1 MSDET
6 PYIKTVTINIPK
18 NGNRKAS
25 STPRKTGPIK
35 LDGQIEVKNEC
46 LKYFHGSWIK
56 CIHKIT
62 KEYNPGG
69 FLTKIEY
76 NSVFLRRIQTA
87 DLLELNTK
95 DYIFFVKQDNEQYIA
110 MQQIEIEKEK
120 NKLDSNVLQ
129 YKLKKMAE
137 KEKKFFEKR
146 TEFEKERNSFEIV
159 KNKFYKLFE
168 DGKAKILI

>member
-1 MSDET
+1 MSNA
-6 PYIKTVTINIPK
+6 PYIKPLTISIPIGK
-18 NGNRKAS
+18 SRKIS
-25 STPRKTGPIK
+25 SKKSGPIK
-35 LDGQIEVKNEC
+35 LDGQIEVKTGC

-76 NSVFLRRIQTA
+76 NTVSLRRIQTSE
-87 DLLELNTK
+87 LLELNIL

-110 MQQIEIEKEK
+110 MQQIELEKEK
-120 NKLDSNVLQ
+120 NKLGYRELQ
-129 YKLKKMAE
+129 YKLKKTEEKQKKYLTLRSQFE
-137 KEKKFFEKR
+137 KEKEQFE
-146 TEFEKERNSFEIV
+146 NV
-159 KNKFYKLFE
+159 KNKFYKLFK

>member
-1 MSDET
+1 MSEV
-6 PYIKTVTINIPK
+6 PYIKPITISIPIGRSRKLPCKK
-18 NGNRKAS
+18 NS
-25 STPRKTGPIK
+25 GPIK
-35 LDGQIEVKNEC
+35 LDGQIEVKTGC

-76 NSVFLRRIQTA
+76 NTLFLRRIQTSE
-87 DLLELNTK
+87 LLELNSL

-110 MQQIEIEKEK
+110 MQQIELEKEK
-120 NKLDSNVLQ
+120 NKLGYRELQ
-129 YKLKKMAE
+129 YKLKKAVDQ
-137 KEKKFFEKR
+137 EKKYITLR
-146 TEFEKERNSFEIV
+146 NVFEKEREQFEIV
-159 KNKFYKLFE
+159 KNKFYKLFQ

>member
-1 MSDET
+1 MSEV
-6 PYIKTVTINIPK
+6 PYIKSVTINIPTARK
-18 NGNRKAS
+18 NKTSKKS
-25 STPRKTGPIK
+25 SPIK
-35 LDGQIEVKNEC
+35 LDGQIELKTEC

-69 FLTKIEY
+69 FLTKIDY
-76 NSVFLRRIQTA
+76 NSVFLRKIQTT
-87 DLLELNTK
+87 DLLELNIQ

-120 NKLDSNVLQ
+120 NKLDSKMLQ
-129 YKLKKMAE
+129 YKLKKIAE
-137 KEKKFFEKR
+137 KEKKFLERR
-146 TEFEKERNSFEIV
+146 TEFEKERNSFENV
-159 KNKFYKLFE
+159 KNKFYKLFQ